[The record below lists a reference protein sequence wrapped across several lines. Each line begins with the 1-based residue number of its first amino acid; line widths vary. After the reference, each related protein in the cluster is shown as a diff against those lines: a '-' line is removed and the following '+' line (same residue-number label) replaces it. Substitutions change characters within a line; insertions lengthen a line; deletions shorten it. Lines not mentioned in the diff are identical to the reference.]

1 MLQVKTPE
9 EVLCL
14 IHDKFRPVSELT
26 EFVPISAAAGRT
38 LSEDITAEEYV
49 PDFNRSTVD
58 GYALRAAD
66 TFGCSDAIPAVLS
79 LQEEIRM
86 GEDAGFALLRAI
98 LSLQGEIR
106 MGEDAGFALLRENCA
121 YVPTGGA
128 LPEGADCAVM
138 LEYTEDY
145 GDGTI
150 GILKPGAPGM
160 NVIFRGDDV
169 YPGKVVLQAGRV
181 LSAQDIGALAAIGR
195 TVVPVQRKLKIG
207 VISTGDEL
215 VPPGQKPLPGQ
226 VRDVNTALLS
236 ALLTEQGAEV
246 HSYGIIV
253 DDEDLLRETVTRAV
267 QECDA
272 VLLSGGSSVGVKDA
286 SCRIIE
292 SLGEL
297 LLHGIALKPGKPTI
311 MGRAG
316 NKPLVGLPG
325 HPVAAFVVAR
335 LFMPLIGLPGHP
347 VAAFVVARLFVVP
360 LLDRLAGRERPLW
373 SVTAELSESVGANH
387 GRAQVNPCRLL
398 RQDGRVLALPIRSKS
413 GLITQLAGADG
424 FFCIERDC
432 EGLPKGAPVQV
443 YLNA

>member
-26 EFVPISAAAGRT
+26 EFVPISAAAGRI
-38 LSEDITAEEYV
+38 LSEDIIAEEYV

-58 GYALRAAD
+58 GYAVRAAD
-66 TFGCSDAIPAVLS
+66 TFGCSDAIP
-79 LQEEIRM
+79 
-86 GEDAGFALLRAI
+86 AI

-181 LSAQDIGALAAIGR
+181 LTAQDIGALAAVGK
-195 TVVPVQRKLKIG
+195 TSVPVSRRLNVGI
-207 VISTGDEL
+207 ISTGDEL
-215 VPPGQKPLPGQ
+215 VPPEQKPLPGQ

-311 MGRAG
+311 MGRSG
-316 NKPLVGLPG
+316 NK
-325 HPVAAFVVAR
+325 
-335 LFMPLIGLPGHP
+335 PLIGLPGHP

-360 LLDRLAGRERPLW
+360 LLDRLSGRERPLW